1 MQADTARSN
10 GNAPTPAIGGRL
22 TVPSSSGAGTR
33 IEAWAPFEAQR

>member
-22 TVPSSSGAGTR
+22 TVPSSSGTR